1 MLVLSQSEG
10 QDSREKA
17 LSMGADGFVQ
27 KPYDK
32 ESLSRLLGSIVSEGD
47 RERKEIRD

>member
-10 QDSREKA
+10 EDSREKA
-17 LSMGADGFVQ
+17 LSMGADGFVH

-32 ESLSRLLGSIVSEGD
+32 DSLSRLLDSIVSEGD
-47 RERKEIRD
+47 QERKEIRD